1 MREESKK
8 QTIIIMGP
16 PGSGKGTQA
25 ELLADRFSLYYLET
39 SKILEQG
46 FRNAKAGDFVNVNGK
61 KYSFL
66 EEKRLWETGILCSP
80 PLVSYLLKERIQK
93 LFKEGKSLIMA
104 GSPRTLAEAK
114 EEMPFLA
121 KLYGK
126 KNIKIL
132 LLEITA
138 RETVFRN
145 SHRKICELMRHP
157 IVYSKETENLV
168 RCPLDG
174 SKLLKRKG
182 LDDPK
187 TILVRLKEY
196 QERTLPVI
204 SYLKKQGISVKRIN
218 GSPAPAI
225 VFSNVLKALAEKK

>member
-1 MREESKK
+1 MPNK
-8 QTIIIMGP
+8 QVIIIMGP

-39 SKILEQG
+39 SKILEEG
-46 FRNAKAGDFVNVNGK
+46 FRNAEAKDFINVNGK

-80 PLVSYLLKERIQK
+80 PLVSYLLKEKIQK

-104 GSPRTLAEAK
+104 GSPRTLPEGK
-114 EEMPFLA
+114 EEIPFLK

-157 IVYSKETENLV
+157 ILYAKETAKLR

-174 SKLLKRKG
+174 SKLSKRKG
-182 LDDPK
+182 LDDPE
-187 TILVRLKEY
+187 TIKVRLEEY
-196 QERTLPVI
+196 KNRTLPLI
-204 SYLKKQGISVKRIN
+204 DYFKKQGYGLVRIN

-225 VFSNVLKALAEKK
+225 VFGNILKALGEKK